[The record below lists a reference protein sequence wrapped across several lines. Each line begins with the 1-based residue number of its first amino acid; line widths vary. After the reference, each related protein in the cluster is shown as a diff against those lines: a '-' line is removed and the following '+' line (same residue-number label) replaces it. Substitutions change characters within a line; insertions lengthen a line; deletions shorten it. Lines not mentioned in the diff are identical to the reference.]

1 MGVFGARPRVLGF
14 SGQPTAMCRM
24 SGMSLKLG
32 DQLSEAAL
40 PALATQ
46 LLIYCVGHS
55 CLYWTS

>member
-1 MGVFGARPRVLGF
+1 MCWVF
-14 SGQPTAMCRM
+14 SGQPTAMCQM

-40 PALATQ
+40 PCSGYAVAH
-46 LLIYCVGHS
+46 LLVGHT